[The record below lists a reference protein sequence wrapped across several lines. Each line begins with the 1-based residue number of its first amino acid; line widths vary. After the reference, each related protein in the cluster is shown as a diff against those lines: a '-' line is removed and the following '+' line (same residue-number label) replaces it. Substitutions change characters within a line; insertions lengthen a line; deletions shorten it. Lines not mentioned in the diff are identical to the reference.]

1 MSRLRCATRSP
12 WLAPVLLTLSLAV
25 STPLGAQSAAAPA
38 LSVEQ
43 IEARIKEVEALPGV
57 DEAQRGRLGEAY
69 RQALAQLEAAK
80 TSESQASAYRAA
92 LGSAPKET
100 RAIREALGRPLPAAQ
115 TAGPPGVGPSTPL
128 AELEQRL
135 AQQRADLASAESR
148 LADLEKQLQD
158 QQGRP
163 AVARQEL
170 ADARQALESLTQES
184 RAVAPVGETVAAGDA
199 RRVLT
204 QARLAARTAEVARL
218 EQELASH
225 AVRLDLLAARRDQT
239 ARDLATARDAV
250 RQMDE
255 LVSQVR
261 RNAAA
266 LAVEQ
271 AARAEQAAEAKHPA
285 IRRLAES
292 NAQSSEELAA
302 LTAEAEQVNALR
314 EATETRVWQLQQEF
328 QSARQKLEVAGL
340 SQALGK
346 VLIEQRN
353 RLPDDRRVLL
363 RGDVP
368 PLLLQSER
376 HRRLGE
382 VGLAQVQVE
391 EERRQVADVGRAAD
405 RIVADQVDKALPPP
419 EREAVKAELV
429 RLLKDRQHLLQQLG
443 TVQGTYLRQLGEL
456 EFAQRRLKDLSASFR
471 EFLNEH
477 LLWTPSLTPMG
488 SRTPAD
494 LVAATAW
501 LLAPEHWLQVVRVLQ
516 GEVSVAPALTAL
528 TALGLGA
535 VVWGGLA
542 LRKRVAGASAQI
554 GKPTSDRF
562 AYTVEALVDTVLLAL
577 PLPLLM
583 WMAGWRLQVAPGA
596 TEFTQAVGAG
606 LRVGAPFLLNAGV
619 FLRLC
624 APGGLAAVHFR
635 WAEPALRELRTQ
647 LRLAVTVGLPL
658 AVLGTIVGAAATESY
673 RGSLSRVAFLGLMGL
688 FGAILMRLFRPEGPV
703 LSPYFVAHPDGW
715 LHRLRRVWYPLTWG
729 LPLALAVLA
738 ALGYYY
744 SAGQLAMRMVNTLW
758 LLMGAVVLQSL
769 VVRWLTLTRSRLAL
783 QLARERW
790 EAARAAR
797 EAKAAAGEAPAEGF
811 TVDLAAVD
819 AQTRKLLRVLVLL
832 AMPVGLWLIWADVT
846 PALNILE
853 RVHLWSQTQVVDGQ
867 EKLVPVTLGS
877 LVLAFVIGILAAA
890 AARNLPGLLDLA
902 IFRHTALEPSSRY
915 AISKSTS
922 YLIAGAGALLVFGT
936 LGLSWSQV
944 QWLVAALGVGLG
956 FGLQEI
962 FANFIS
968 GLIILFERPVRVGD
982 TVTVGELNGTVS
994 RIRIRATTI
1003 TDFDRKEIIVPNK
1016 SFITERVVNWTL
1028 SDPITR
1034 VRIPVGVA
1042 YGSDP
1047 EQARRVILQAVR
1059 SVPLVR
1065 TDPEP
1070 RVFFMGFGDS
1080 ALNYDVYAFASELA
1094 DRLPI
1099 VNDVHVA
1106 VERALREHGIE
1117 IPFPQRDIHI
1127 RSAPPGFGPLFP
1139 AASVTAKERPDS

>member
-1 MSRLRCATRSP
+1 MRLP
-12 WLAPVLLTLSLAV
+12 WLLPAILSLLLAAWAPLAAQTAV
-25 STPLGAQSAAAPA
+25 APA
-38 LSVEQ
+38 VSVEQ
-43 IEARIKEVEALPGV
+43 VEARIKEVEGLPGL
-57 DEAQRGRLGEAY
+57 DEAQRGRLSEAY

-80 TSESQASAYRAA
+80 KSESQASAYRAA
-92 LGSAPKET
+92 VGSAPKET
-100 RAIREALGRPLPAAQ
+100 RAVRDALARPLPAAQ
-115 TAGPPGVGPSTPL
+115 TASPAGVGPTTPL

-135 AQQRADLASAESR
+135 AQQRADVASVESR
-148 LADLEKQLQD
+148 LADLEKQLQE

-170 ADARQALESLTQES
+170 ADARQALDALNQES
-184 RAVAPVGETVAAGDA
+184 RATPPVGEAAAAGDA

-218 EQELASH
+218 EQELASY
-225 AVRLDLLAARRDQT
+225 AVRLELVAARRDQAARELAN
-239 ARDLATARDAV
+239 ARDGV

-261 RNAAA
+261 RSAAA

-285 IRRLAES
+285 IRRLAEA
-292 NAQSSEELAA
+292 NAHSSGELAA
-302 LTAEAEQVNALR
+302 LTADAEQVNALR
-314 EATETRVWQLQQEF
+314 EAIEARLWQLQQDF
-328 QSARQKLEVAGL
+328 QSARQKLEVGGL
-340 SQALGK
+340 SQAIGK

-353 RLPDDRRVLL
+353 RLPDERRVLL
-363 RGDVP
+363 RGDAP

-391 EERRQVADVGRAAD
+391 EERRQVADVGRAAE
-405 RIVADQVDKALPPP
+405 RIVAAQLDKALPSA
-419 EREAVKAELV
+419 EREAVRAELV
-429 RLLKDRQHLLQQLG
+429 RLLKDRQQLLQQLG
-443 TVQGTYLRQLGEL
+443 TAQGTYLRQLGEL
-456 EFAQRRLKDLSASFR
+456 EFAYKRLKDLSASFR

-477 LLWTPSLTPMG
+477 LLWTPSLPPMG
-488 SRTPAD
+488 TRSVAD
-494 LVAATAW
+494 FLAATGW
-501 LLAPEHWLQVVRVLQ
+501 LLSPENWLQVFRVLQ
-516 GEVSVAPALTAL
+516 SEVSAAPALSAL
-528 TALGLGA
+528 TALGLAALLWAG
-535 VVWGGLA
+535 VA
-542 LRKRVAGASAQI
+542 LRRRVAGATAQI
-554 GKPTSDRF
+554 GKPTADRF
-562 AYTVEALVDTVLLAL
+562 AYTVEGLLDTVLLAL
-577 PLPLLM
+577 PVPLLM
-583 WMAGWRLQVAPGA
+583 WVIGWRLQVSPEV
-596 TEFTQAVGAG
+596 TDFTQAVGAG
-606 LRVGAPFLLNAGV
+606 LRVGAPLLLNAGA
-619 FLRLC
+619 FLRLS

-635 WAEPALRELRTQ
+635 WPDAALRQLRGQ
-647 LRLAVTVGLPL
+647 LRLAVTAGLPL
-658 AVLGTIVGAAATESY
+658 ALLAAAVGAATTEAYSS
-673 RGSLSRVAFLGLMGL
+673 SLSRVAFLGLMGL
-688 FGAILMRLFRPEGPV
+688 FGLILMRLFRPTGPV
-703 LSPYFVAHPDGW
+703 LSHYFAAHPNGW
-715 LHRLRRVWYPLTWG
+715 LQRLRGVWYPITWL
-729 LPLALAVLA
+729 LPLSLAVLA

-744 SAGQLAMRMVNTLW
+744 SARQLAMRMVNTLW

-797 EAKAAAGEAPAEGF
+797 EGKPGATETPAAAPAEGF
-811 TVDLAAVD
+811 AVDLAAVD
-819 AQTRKLLRVLVLL
+819 AQTRRLLRVLVML
-832 AMPVGLWLIWADVT
+832 AVPVGLWFIWADVT

-853 RVHLWSQTQVVDGQ
+853 RVHLWSQTQVIDGQ

-877 LVLAFVIGILAAA
+877 LVLALVLGIVAAA

-902 IFRHTALEPSSRY
+902 VFRHTALEPSSRY
-915 AISKSTS
+915 AIAKSTS

-1047 EQARRVILQAVR
+1047 EQARRVILQAVH

-1065 TDPEP
+1065 NDPEP

-1080 ALNYDVYAFASELA
+1080 ALNFDVFAFASELA

-1106 VERALREHGIE
+1106 VERALRQHGIE

-1139 AASVTAKERPDS
+1139 AALVTAKEGPAP